1 MLNVLIVEDDSMAR
15 RLLEIYINESEN
27 YRVAHS
33 VESASMAEFYC
44 ITNKIDVI
52 LMDVCTAL
60 DANGLDAAEKIK
72 GNFPEIKIIII
83 TSQPECS
90 FIDRARAIGVD
101 SFWYKNANAEEIKAM
116 YMMQKHPCP
125 LYCKRVYLND
135 ILESRRFP
143 CRISCVFNYEILLN

>member
-15 RLLEIYINESEN
+15 KLLEIYINESEN
-27 YRVAHS
+27 YRVSHS

-72 GNFPEIKIIII
+72 KIILKLK
-83 TSQPECS
+83 S
-90 FIDRARAIGVD
+90 
-101 SFWYKNANAEEIKAM
+101 
-116 YMMQKHPCP
+116 
-125 LYCKRVYLND
+125 
-135 ILESRRFP
+135 
-143 CRISCVFNYEILLN
+143 

>member
-60 DANGLDAAEKIK
+60 DATGLDAAEKIK
-72 GNFPEIKIIII
+72 ENFQQFSRQRPNFPLGGSAFDRYRKIA
-83 TSQPECS
+83 Q
-90 FIDRARAIGVD
+90 
-101 SFWYKNANAEEIKAM
+101 
-116 YMMQKHPCP
+116 
-125 LYCKRVYLND
+125 
-135 ILESRRFP
+135 RR
-143 CRISCVFNYEILLN
+143 S